1 MGRDAGPGALI
12 ELERPR
18 SVSEILGD
26 SLRLLGRH
34 AGVFLT
40 ISLAIV
46 APVQLVV
53 SGVGLEQLTGP
64 YSSAMSPAELAISTA
79 VSFLVIAPLVMA
91 TAIHALQAIGAG
103 ERPRVGGSL
112 QAGLDAFAPVFAA
125 LVLAAVGIALGVI
138 ALIVPGIYVAVRWFF
153 VPQTVV
159 LEDARG
165 AAALRA
171 SSDVTKDAWW
181 RTFLIALVANLAAL
195 IPALLIATPAAA
207 LAESVDLQVVA
218 LAGSIL
224 TEAIMAPFVA
234 LVATL
239 LYFDLRARRALLA

>member
-1 MGRDAGPGALI
+1 MSTGARPRF

-18 SVSEILGD
+18 AFGEILVD
-26 SLRLLGRH
+26 ALRVLGRH
-34 AGVFLT
+34 PATFLA
-40 ISLAIV
+40 ISLAVV

-64 YSSAMSPAELAISTA
+64 YSSRMSAAELGISTA
-79 VSFLVIAPLVMA
+79 VSFLVIAPLITA

-103 ERPRVGGSL
+103 EGPRARASL
-112 QAGLDAFAPVFAA
+112 QAGLDAFAPLFAA
-125 LVLAAVGIALGVI
+125 LVLAAAGIALGLI
-138 ALIVPGIYVAVRWFF
+138 ALIVPGIYLAVRWFF

-159 LEDARG
+159 LESARG

-171 SSDVTKDAWW
+171 SADVTKDAWW
-181 RTFLIALVANLAAL
+181 RTLAIALVANLAAVL
-195 IPALLIATPAAA
+195 PALLIATPTAAA
-207 LAESVDLQVVA
+207 AKALDLQVVA

-224 TEAIMAPFVA
+224 TEALTAPFVA

-239 LYFDLRARRALLA
+239 LYFDLKARRALRA